1 MLKKC
6 GFLLLLGALLGLS
19 LAPLRAE
26 EEGHK
31 SGESSGKKDQKS
43 GEEEGAKKAPDGI
56 SGGRFAGD
64 PLYVH
69 LAPMVLPI
77 ITENGAEQ
85 LVTIVIDIQVK
96 DFDTADA
103 LHTQMP
109 RVMDTLM
116 RVLYGGLGQGT
127 LRNGKMVDVSKVK
140 AKATA
145 ALVQTMGDGI
155 TDVLIQG
162 VSQRHL

>member
-77 ITENGAEQ
+77 A
-85 LVTIVIDIQVK
+85 V
-96 DFDTADA
+96 
-103 LHTQMP
+103 P
-109 RVMDTLM
+109 RVK
-116 RVLYGGLGQGT
+116 
-127 LRNGKMVDVSKVK
+127 NPS
-140 AKATA
+140 ATSSTQA
-145 ALVQTMGDGI
+145 PRPTSRPFPPSTI
-155 TDVLIQG
+155 
-162 VSQRHL
+162 S